1 MIKLMFY
8 GNEVKWPV
16 YLETKQAK
24 NYSNGSATQIRQ
36 LTTKQFERES
46 KKLQKELQ
54 KRRKNA
60 RKTND

>member
-24 NYSNGSATQIRQ
+24 NYSNGSATQLRQ

-46 KKLQKELQ
+46 KRLSKILE
-54 KRRKNA
+54 KRKKNE
-60 RKTND
+60 TT

>member
-1 MIKLMFY
+1 MFY

-24 NYSNGSATQIRQ
+24 NYSNGSATQLRQ

-46 KKLQKELQ
+46 KRLSKILE
-54 KRRKNA
+54 KRKKNE
-60 RKTND
+60 RT

>member
-24 NYSNGSATQIRQ
+24 NYSNGSARQIEW
-36 LTTKQFERES
+36 LSDKQFDRAS
-46 KKLQKELQ
+46 KKFQKYMDKQ
-54 KRRKNA
+54 RKKLN
-60 RKTND
+60 KNK

>member
-24 NYSNGSATQIRQ
+24 NYSNGSATQLRQ

-46 KKLQKELQ
+46 KRLSKILE
-54 KRRKNA
+54 KRKKNE
-60 RKTND
+60 RT